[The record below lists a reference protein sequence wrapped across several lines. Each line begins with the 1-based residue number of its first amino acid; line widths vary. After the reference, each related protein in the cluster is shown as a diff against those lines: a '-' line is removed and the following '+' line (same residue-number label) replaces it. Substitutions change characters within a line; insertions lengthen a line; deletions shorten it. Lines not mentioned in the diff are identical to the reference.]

1 MHTHSFTNCPTAHS
15 TSEHETMQ
23 VHRVARC
30 LLFIHSLI
38 CQILLVVLP
47 SSGSMVGTGG
57 MGTRRTQPYP
67 RGARYPVGTMVGKH
81 KEARNMDPE
90 PTEDALSTVIQEYEK
105 CFWGK

>member
-1 MHTHSFTNCPTAHS
+1 
-15 TSEHETMQ
+15 
-23 VHRVARC
+23 
-30 LLFIHSLI
+30 
-38 CQILLVVLP
+38 
-47 SSGSMVGTGG
+47 MVGTGG

-67 RGARYPVGTMVGKH
+67 RGARCPVGTMVGKH